1 LSVLALLVTF
11 TGLLVIGVPVAVA
24 LGGSVLV
31 AATLFSPVP
40 LPVLGQKIFAN
51 LDSFT
56 LVAVPF
62 FFLAAGFMET
72 GGIVRHLV
80 NLANLLVGRFRG
92 GLGIT
97 TVLAC
102 MFFATISGSSP
113 ATVAAVGGVM
123 VPALAKAGYPKSY
136 AVGAVTTAGGIG
148 ILIPPSIPLILYG
161 FVTETSIPKLFVAG
175 ILPGVLYGL
184 MLMSVARFLARKF
197 EPSPMPALSRQE
209 RVTAVRMALPA
220 LSLPAFLIIGIYGF
234 PAFSIGSFS
243 TRGGALFTPTEA
255 SVICAFAALMIGAF
269 VYRETTWKSM
279 LKTIGEV
286 MPRVGMIFWI
296 ITNALL
302 FGFFLAQEGVP
313 NALAAWLVSI
323 GMPQWGFLLAVNLLL
338 IIAGLFLDGVPMIL
352 LFMPVLFPAAKA
364 LHVDPIHFGIMVVVN
379 IELGLIHPPVGL
391 NLYVA
396 STISGMPVGQVMR
409 AVLPWGVMTVLL
421 LILVTFVPW
430 VSVFLPS
437 LMS

>member
-1 LSVLALLVTF
+1 VSVLALLVVF
-11 TGLLVIGVPVAVA
+11 TILTVIGAPVAVA
-24 LGGSVLV
+24 LGGSVLL
-31 AATLFSPVP
+31 AATIFSPVP
-40 LPVLGQKIFAN
+40 LAILGQKVYAN

-80 NLANLLVGRFRG
+80 NLANMLVGRFRG

-123 VPALAKAGYPKSY
+123 VPSLVKAGYPRSY
-136 AVGAVTTAGGIG
+136 AVGAVTTAGGLG

-175 ILPGVLYGL
+175 ILPGVLYGA
-184 MLMSVARFLARKF
+184 MLMGVARLLARKF
-197 EPSPMPALSRQE
+197 VPATMPKLE
-209 RVTAVRMALPA
+209 RAERAAAVRMALPA
-220 LSLPAFLIIGIYGF
+220 LSLPVFLVIGIYGF
-234 PAFSIGSFS
+234 PAFSIGSFA
-243 TRGGALFTPTEA
+243 TRGGAIFTPTEA
-255 SVICAFAALMIGAF
+255 SVICAFTAILIGAF
-269 VYRETTWKSM
+269 VYREITWRS
-279 LKTIGEV
+279 LLATISDV

-296 ITNALL
+296 ITNAIL

-313 NALAAWLVSI
+313 NALATWLVSI
-323 GMPQWGFLLAVNLLL
+323 GMPQWLFLLSVNVLL
-338 IIAGLFLDGVPMIL
+338 IVAGLFLDGIPMIL

-364 LHVDPIHFGIMVVVN
+364 LNVDPIHFGIMVVVN

-409 AVLPWGVMTVLL
+409 AVLPWGAMTVLL
-421 LILVTFVPW
+421 LLLVTFVPW
-430 VSVFLPS
+430 VTTFLPS